1 MTSTQH
7 IKKVKFAIIG
17 AGSAGL
23 TAWNEIKQV
32 TDDYV
37 LIDSGPLGTTCARV
51 GCMPSKALIHIAEHY
66 HSWHE
71 AASLGIE
78 MPAQPILHSDQVF
91 ERVRRFRDR
100 FTSGLIANTTD
111 TLTEQHFITGRAVV
125 FSNGEVH
132 VNDLVIVA
140 ERLIVAVGSKPIV
153 PDDWLENLGDL
164 ALTSD
169 TVFELDALPNRLA
182 VIGLGVIGLELG
194 QAFAQLGV
202 EVEGFDAQ
210 AQIGGLQD
218 PICND
223 FMQEYVAQDMPIHL
237 NQQVVPLRE
246 QNQVKITFSDGEWVG
261 DKILLTLGRRP
272 NNDWRSESLQDLNID
287 PQTLQLGD
295 LPIFV
300 AGDASGFHGIL
311 HEANR
316 EGKTAAQNAINYP
329 ETRGRCNLTPL
340 AIVFSHPQLCRL
352 GVAFSDLDLSATI
365 IGTFDLNCNN
375 GRAIVMDQ
383 DYGRIRLYADKQ
395 SGRLLGGELAMPS
408 AEHLGHLLAWSVQM
422 QLTLNELSN
431 MPFYHPVLEEAV
443 QNVIDTMLDEF
454 NAVHGLAKNK

>member
-1 MTSTQH
+1 MKTTQQV
-7 IKKVKFAIIG
+7 KRVKFAIIG

-23 TAWNEIKQV
+23 TAWSEIKKQ

-66 HSWHE
+66 QAWQG
-71 AASLGIE
+71 AAALGIE
-78 MPAQPILHSDQVF
+78 LPAQPILHDDQVLK
-91 ERVRRFRDR
+91 RVRRFRDR

-111 TLTEQHFITGRAVV
+111 KLSEQHFISGRAVV
-125 FSNGEVH
+125 YPNGEIH
-132 VNDLVIVA
+132 VDDHVIVA
-140 ERLIVAVGSKPIV
+140 ERIIVAVGSKPIV
-153 PDDWLENLGDL
+153 PDGWSANLGDL

-169 TVFELDALPNRLA
+169 TIFELETLPKRLA

-194 QAFAQLGV
+194 QALAYLGV
-202 EVEGFDAQ
+202 EVMGFDAQ
-210 AQIGGLQD
+210 GQVGGLQD
-218 PICND
+218 PFCNE
-223 FMQEYVAQDMPIHL
+223 FMLEHVAKTFPVQI
-237 NQQVVPLRE
+237 NQQVVPLRV
-246 QNQVKITFSDGEWVG
+246 QNQVKITYQGGEWLG
-261 DKILLTLGRRP
+261 DKVLLTLGRRP
-272 NNDWRSESLQDLNID
+272 NSDWRSEALQNLTVD
-287 PQTLQLGD
+287 PVTLQLGD

-316 EGKTAAQNAINYP
+316 EGKTAAQNAIHYP
-329 ETRGRCNLTPL
+329 VLTGSKPLTPT
-340 AIVFSHPQLCRL
+340 AIVFSDPQLCRV
-352 GVAFSDLDLSATI
+352 GVSFNELDPREII
-365 IGTFDLNCNN
+365 IGSFDLNCNN

-383 DYGRIRLYADKQ
+383 DYGRIRLYADRT

-408 AEHLGHLLAWSVQM
+408 AEHLGHLLAWSVQTG
-422 QLTLNELSN
+422 LTLNEMSA

-454 NAVHGLAKNK
+454 NAEQGLTKN